1 MAGFDGSE
9 DSSGSCFTHC
19 EQLSLLGFQDVPD
32 DLQVTSCVVIE
43 YIVVTHVA
51 EHKSVVDLS
60 MKKKLFNHEF
70 CLSAHQQSAPWL
82 NITNIAGCCA
92 PSKVNYQK

>member
-9 DSSGSCFTHC
+9 DPSGSCFTHC
-19 EQLSLLGFQDVPD
+19 EQLSLLGLQDVPD

-60 MKKKLFNHEF
+60 TKKTLLYHEF
-70 CLSAHQQSAPWL
+70 CFSVEPPFPEGQIVEEQIKS
-82 NITNIAGCCA
+82 
-92 PSKVNYQK
+92 